1 MPQAM
6 PSFPGRGATAAI
18 VACLLLL
25 SQCGCINTLV
35 MAGKVFGGDPKV
47 KSPFEQITG
56 VSLAKSEHPVALVV
70 SAPAVMAESFDTL
83 QDDLQEE
90 VIRRMKLRGV
100 KVVDPDRVHGALQA
114 SRGGGSGRFDP
125 QAVARSVSDVAY
137 VLHVDVEEFSCRDEG
152 SRELFKGR
160 ADGKIYAYE
169 VRHTDA
175 AKPVAAVRVFEKEFR
190 CEYPASHPI
199 SRDTMSEK
207 VFQRRFIDGLSD
219 LLGRT
224 FYDVKT
230 SELIAQ
236 D

>member
-1 MPQAM
+1 
-6 PSFPGRGATAAI
+6 
-18 VACLLLL
+18 
-25 SQCGCINTLV
+25 
-35 MAGKVFGGDPKV
+35 
-47 KSPFEQITG
+47 
-56 VSLAKSEHPVALVV
+56 
-70 SAPAVMAESFDTL
+70 
-83 QDDLQEE
+83 
-90 VIRRMKLRGV
+90 
-100 KVVDPDRVHGALQA
+100 
-114 SRGGGSGRFDP
+114 
-125 QAVARSVSDVAY
+125 
-137 VLHVDVEEFSCRDEG
+137 VEEFSCRDVG